1 MLSSPLS
8 LDHIPGEAFLI
19 DCLQKNIG
27 LVVNGKNIKRGKLLL
42 FKRFHFF
49 IQLTLC
55 TEKGTKE
62 NVDIPIPFYIEEHLD
77 EGLLYFDY
85 RLNTLKVNSFPHMTN
100 KVSSVYFDNILE
112 VCIVNT
118 LTPDK
123 WTVL

>member
-27 LVVNGKNIKRGKLLL
+27 LVVNGKNIKRGRLLL

-62 NVDIPIPFYIEEHLD
+62 NIDVPIPFNIEEHLD

-85 RLNTLKVNSFPHMTN
+85 RLPSLKVSSLPNFIG
-100 KVSSVYFDNILE
+100 KVSSVYYDNILE
-112 VCIVNT
+112 ICVVNT
-118 LTPDK
+118 VTPDR